1 VRVTPTRC
9 AALFSSRGPGNSL
22 ENKIFLA
29 SALRITA
36 EKTSRDLNLMR
47 QIRNEFAHDMNA
59 IGFETPHIKARI
71 DEFHAVAMLYKM
83 TKDTGHSLKERF
95 IKQVWT
101 LVGGFQLHLETE
113 SAITS
118 E

>member
-1 VRVTPTRC
+1 
-9 AALFSSRGPGNSL
+9 
-22 ENKIFLA
+22 
-29 SALRITA
+29 LRITA